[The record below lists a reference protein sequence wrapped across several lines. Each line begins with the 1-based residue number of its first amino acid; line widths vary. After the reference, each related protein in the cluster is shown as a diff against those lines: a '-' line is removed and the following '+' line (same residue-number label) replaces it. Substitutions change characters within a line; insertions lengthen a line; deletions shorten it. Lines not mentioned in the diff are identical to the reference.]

1 MDSMAFNM
9 SEIRKR
15 IDKEIS
21 NYGVCLMNNTK
32 WREVLQIIGDLH
44 ISVQFAFVRDE
55 EFKMQI
61 KIPKEG
67 CKEKSTTD
75 CTIHG
80 PILYKDIYAIKC
92 PQYEVK
98 HDLSTGRAYNDDYM
112 FNSLI
117 SKLKE
122 VGRLPIEAKEGCI
135 IIKGYQ

>member
-15 IDKEIS
+15 IDKAIS
-21 NYGVCLMNNTK
+21 NYSVCLMNNTK

-75 CTIHG
+75 CIIHG
-80 PILYKDIYAIKC
+80 PILYKEIYAIKC
-92 PQYEVK
+92 PKYEVK
-98 HDLSTGRAYNDDYM
+98 RDLSTGRTYNDDFM
-112 FNSLI
+112 FNKLI
-117 SKLKE
+117 SRLKGAGKIPVE
-122 VGRLPIEAKEGCI
+122 VKEDCI